1 MTDHDKKLVEAIE
14 DLLRRGDLDKG
25 APAYSVAQKIVHTG
39 YDSLT
44 RMQKVLYDLVIVPA
58 LKTHSERT

>member
-1 MTDHDKKLVEAIE
+1 MIDHDKTLVAAVE

-25 APAYSVAQKIVHTG
+25 APAYTVAQKIVYTG

-44 RMQKVLYDLVIVPA
+44 RTQKVLYDLVIVPA
-58 LKTHSERT
+58 LKTRSERT

>member
-1 MTDHDKKLVEAIE
+1 VTDHDKNLVAAVE

-25 APAYSVAQKIVHTG
+25 APAYSVAQKIAYTG

-44 RMQKVLYDLVIVPA
+44 RMQTVLYDLVIVPA
-58 LKTHSERT
+58 LKTRSERT